1 MADFS
6 STSPIKEHTIADADL
21 ILEGTPKSFTM
32 TGEGTM
38 DGMPASVDLLL
49 GTDVESQTDVAVTL
63 DEAARERLGLTFG
76 GLVTGPIKATV
87 KSIAEN
93 RQEVALDLK
102 TARISLPFLGWEKG
116 KGVPA
121 TASSSWRRRTSGRE
135 VTEFRAI
142 GERVCGARQAR
153 PSASTAAS
161 AAWSSRRSRSAPAT
175 DLSLTATAKQQG
187 YDVRVARRGA
197 RRARH
202 HPQHRRRFRRRGGR
216 PIFSRSHRARSWI
229 RSPARTRSRC
239 PDVAGT
245 HDGDEQGARRRVLK
259 GAAGRTGPSSGQL
272 GREGKTRNAAASR
285 QNGGGALIRFTGIYS
300 QIAGGKLILDYSGP
314 LGGAG
319 NGVFT
324 SCETSA

>member
-1 MADFS
+1 MAVLSDTPPLKVAAQQGIVADNLSGDGVLSLDVNLPLYPNSGEKPEPRFHLALTDFS

-102 TARISLPFLGWEKG
+102 TAQISLPFLGWEKG

-121 TASSSWRRRTSGRE
+121 TARFVME
-135 VTEFRAI
+135 KTE
-142 GERVCGARQAR
+142 EQTRV
-153 PSASTAAS
+153 
-161 AAWSSRRSRSAPAT
+161 T
-175 DLSLTATAKQQG
+175 DLVVSGKGFAAEG
-187 YDVRVARRGA
+187 SAH
-197 RRARH
+197 RRA
-202 HPQHRRRFRRRGGR
+202 
-216 PIFSRSHRARSWI
+216 
-229 RSPARTRSRC
+229 
-239 PDVAGT
+239 
-245 HDGDEQGARRRVLK
+245 
-259 GAAGRTGPSSGQL
+259 
-272 GREGKTRNAAASR
+272 
-285 QNGGGALIRFTGIYS
+285 
-300 QIAGGKLILDYSGP
+300 
-314 LGGAG
+314 
-319 NGVFT
+319 
-324 SCETSA
+324 

>member
-21 ILEGTPKSFTM
+21 TLEGTPKSFTM

-76 GLVTGPIKATV
+76 GLVTGPIKATM

-102 TARISLPFLGWEKG
+102 TAQISLPFLGWEKG

-121 TASSSWRRRTSGRE
+121 TARFVMEKTEEQTRVTDLVVSGKGFAAE
-135 VTEFRAI
+135 GSVT
-142 GERVCGARQAR
+142 VGADGHVRQLQLDKVALR
-153 PSASTAAS
+153 PGD
-161 AAWSSRRSRSAPAT
+161 R
-175 DLSLTATAKQQG
+175 LSLTATAKAAG
-187 YDVRVARRGA
+187 LRRAGRRRGA

-202 HPQHRRRFRRRGGR
+202 HPQHRRRFRRRGGGYF
-216 PIFSRSHRARSWI
+216 PDPHRAR
-229 RSPARTRSRC
+229 R
-239 PDVAGT
+239 G
-245 HDGDEQGARRRVLK
+245 
-259 GAAGRTGPSSGQL
+259 
-272 GREGKTRNAAASR
+272 
-285 QNGGGALIRFTGIYS
+285 
-300 QIAGGKLILDYSGP
+300 
-314 LGGAG
+314 
-319 NGVFT
+319 
-324 SCETSA
+324 